1 MASKT
6 SPQYTVGP
14 SQRASLAM
22 EMECCAV
29 DLSVVLRA
37 AKARGEAL
45 PETET
50 RALLRQLLAAIAAC
64 HAVGAE
70 TPTSCGL
77 QQPLASSYQ
86 NALDQCAP
94 GAQDGY

>member
-37 AKARGEAL
+37 ARARREVL
-45 PETET
+45 PEAAT
-50 RALLRQLLAAIAAC
+50 RTLLRQLLAAVAAC
-64 HAVGAE
+64 HTAGAGP
-70 TPTSCGL
+70 TPHGGL
-77 QQPLASSYQ
+77 SPR
-86 NALDQCAP
+86 CT
-94 GAQDGY
+94 